1 MSLEA
6 AIKARIAAHAGLT
19 ALVASRVFNAYVS
32 PLPTRPYLIFR
43 LIDGPGRPRSMG
55 NGATLVAQRVQV
67 TVIAESASSEIAVHA
82 QVLSALDW
90 LTGTYAS
97 TWIELAYAEGS
108 KIVLP
113 PNANTPD
120 LRESSQDFIFHYR
133 VA

>member
-19 ALVASRVFNAYVS
+19 ALVSGRVFNTYVS
-32 PLPTRPYLIFR
+32 PLPTRPYLIVR
-43 LIDGPGRPRSMG
+43 MIDGPGRARSMG
-55 NGATLVAQRVQV
+55 NGATLIAQRVQV
-67 TVIAESASSEIAVHA
+67 TVISESASSEIAVHA
-82 QVLSALDW
+82 QVMAALDW
-90 LTGTYAS
+90 LTGTFAG
-97 TWIELAYAEGS
+97 TAIELSYAEGA

-113 PNANTPD
+113 PNATQPD